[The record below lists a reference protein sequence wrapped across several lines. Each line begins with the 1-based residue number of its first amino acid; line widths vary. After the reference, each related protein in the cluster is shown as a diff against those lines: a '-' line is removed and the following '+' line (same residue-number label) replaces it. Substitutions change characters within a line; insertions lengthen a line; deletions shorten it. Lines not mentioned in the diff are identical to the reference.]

1 MVRKKQ
7 KKKKGKNKIIKKER
21 RGGEIVVNIARKLG
35 DIKFHGTG
43 IIFTER
49 DAEGKDRP
57 APRKTSRQI
66 FANPMIKVPFPL
78 IG

>member
-1 MVRKKQ
+1 M
-7 KKKKGKNKIIKKER
+7 
-21 RGGEIVVNIARKLG
+21 VNIARKLG

-43 IIFTER
+43 INFTEK

-66 FANPMIKVPFPL
+66 FPNPMIKVPFPV